1 MHRGPEY
8 RSRRCGTQERA
19 FWTRGRV
26 TAYNGY
32 MRARVEWIVARTA
45 FPISLVAALLGAM
58 ALMNRGGAPDA
69 VAGQIILLSYIA
81 IAVLERL
88 VPLHEEWRRDKGDL
102 KADIGLGVT
111 NAIVNGAVQ
120 PLTFAASVSLAGW
133 ISTHYGVRL
142 WPAEWPLMLQ
152 LIPALLIAELVEYS
166 WHRSMH
172 EIPWLWR
179 IHATHHSANR
189 LYWFNALRFHPIDLL
204 VAGPGKLIP
213 LGILG
218 ADAPVIALV
227 GVFSAVHGV
236 YQHAN
241 IPCRL
246 GPLNWVFSM
255 AELHRWH
262 HSPEIEEANHN
273 YGGNLIFWDIVFG
286 TRYLPKDR
294 EPPVEIGIGDMPNFP
309 QGFGALMLS
318 PFRWERVAAEAGA
331 AGTRPSDRTL

>member
-1 MHRGPEY
+1 
-8 RSRRCGTQERA
+8 
-19 FWTRGRV
+19 
-26 TAYNGY
+26 
-32 MRARVEWIVARTA
+32 MRKNVEWLVARTA
-45 FPISLVAALLGAM
+45 FPLSLVAALWGAVV
-58 ALMNRGGAPDA
+58 LMDRGGQPDV
-69 VAGQIILLSYIA
+69 VAGQVIFLSYIF

-88 VPLHEEWRRDKGDL
+88 VPLHAEWRHDKGDL

-111 NAIVNGAVQ
+111 NAVVNGVAQ
-120 PLTFAASVSLAGW
+120 PLTFAASVTVAGW
-133 ISTHYGVRL
+133 ISAQYGASL
-142 WPAEWPLMLQ
+142 WPTEWPVVLQ
-152 LIPALLIAELVEYS
+152 LVPALILAELVEYT

-213 LGILG
+213 LGMLG
-218 ADAPVIALV
+218 ANAPVLALV

-262 HSPEIEEANHN
+262 HSPDLEEANHN

-286 TRYLPKDR
+286 TRFLPKDR

-309 QGFGALMLS
+309 QGYGALMMS
-318 PFRWERVAAEAGA
+318 PFRWKQIVMESKPMDT
-331 AGTRPSDRTL
+331 TRSQYAP

>member
-1 MHRGPEY
+1 MRKNVEWFVA
-8 RSRRCGTQERA
+8 RA
-19 FWTRGRV
+19 AFPLSLV
-26 TAYNGY
+26 TAL
-32 MRARVEWIVARTA
+32 W
-45 FPISLVAALLGAM
+45 GAVV
-58 ALMNRGGAPDA
+58 LMNRGGMPDQ
-69 VAGQIILLSYIA
+69 VAGQVIFLSYVF

-88 VPLHEEWRRDKGDL
+88 VPLHAEWQHDKGDL
-102 KADIGLGVT
+102 RADIGLGVT
-111 NAIVNGAVQ
+111 NAIVNGVAQ
-120 PLTFAASVSLAGW
+120 PLTFAASVTVAGW
-133 ISTHYGVRL
+133 ISARYGAHL
-142 WPAEWPLMLQ
+142 WPTEWPVLVQ
-152 LIPALLIAELVEYS
+152 LVPALILAELVEYT

-172 EIPWLWR
+172 EFPWLWR
-179 IHATHHSANR
+179 LHATHHSANR

-218 ADAPVIALV
+218 ANAPVLALV

-262 HSPEIEEANHN
+262 HSPNIEEANNN

-286 TRYLPKDR
+286 TRFLPKDR
-294 EPPVEIGIGDMPNFP
+294 EPPVQIGIGGMPNFP
-309 QGFGALMLS
+309 QGFGALMMS
-318 PFRWERVAAEAGA
+318 PFRWNKVVMDSKPKETA
-331 AGTRPSDRTL
+331 